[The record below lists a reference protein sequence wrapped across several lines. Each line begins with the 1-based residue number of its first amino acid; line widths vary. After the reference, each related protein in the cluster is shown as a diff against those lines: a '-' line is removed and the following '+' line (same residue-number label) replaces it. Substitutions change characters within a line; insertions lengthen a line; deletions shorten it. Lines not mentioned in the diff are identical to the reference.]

1 MLLRCPSHTPFIL
14 LTHLDSIVYSLL
26 NDLNLRAKSDGN
38 GQILMKIRLGEV
50 WCLHDEFRSQ
60 HSPSHSF
67 IDTGLLSTYYAYNC
81 SLWYHISSRES
92 ISRYDISVLF
102 IISTQQVGT
111 STAALSWLEE
121 VDDDDGVC
129 GVCSAMAGASYIP
142 TPTSTSL
149 LVHIYIGI
157 HSTFFGRIS
166 MRTDS
171 SSWKFYLLAVFCTC
185 ILPFPAEF
193 PELLAGRRGNFF
205 MAF

>member
-1 MLLRCPSHTPFIL
+1 MPLRCPPHAPFFL
-14 LTHLDSIVYSLL
+14 PTHLDCTVYSLH
-26 NDLNLRAKSDGN
+26 NDLNLRAKIDGN
-38 GQILMKIRLGEV
+38 GQLLMKIRLCEV
-50 WCLHDEFRSQ
+50 WCWNDEFRSQ

-92 ISRYDISVLF
+92 ISRYDIGVLF

-157 HSTFFGRIS
+157 YSTFFGRIS

-171 SSWKFYLLAVFCTC
+171 
-185 ILPFPAEF
+185 
-193 PELLAGRRGNFF
+193 
-205 MAF
+205 

>member
-1 MLLRCPSHTPFIL
+1 MLLRCLSHTPFIL
-14 LTHLDSIVYSLL
+14 PTHLDCIVYSLQ
-26 NDLNLRAKSDGN
+26 NDLNLRAKSDSN
-38 GQILMKIRLGEV
+38 RQILMKIRLGEV

-67 IDTGLLSTYYAYNC
+67 IDTGLLSTFYAYNC

-92 ISRYDISVLF
+92 ISRYDIGVLF

-142 TPTSTSL
+142 TPMSTSL

-166 MRTDS
+166 MRTD
-171 SSWKFYLLAVFCTC
+171 
-185 ILPFPAEF
+185 
-193 PELLAGRRGNFF
+193 R
-205 MAF
+205 

>member
-1 MLLRCPSHTPFIL
+1 MKLR
-14 LTHLDSIVYSLL
+14 LD
-26 NDLNLRAKSDGN
+26 
-38 GQILMKIRLGEV
+38 EV

-92 ISRYDISVLF
+92 ISRYDIGVLF

-166 MRTDS
+166 MCTDRER
-171 SSWKFYLLAVFCTC
+171 AVSRVRDQ
-185 ILPFPAEF
+185 LPRS
-193 PELLAGRRGNFF
+193 GRKGTRICLVPSAQNRDDRARRLC
-205 MAF
+205 M